1 MSTTVAGGPG
11 APPVRR
17 VELDVSGMT
26 CAACAARV
34 ENRLNKLDGVHAS
47 VNYATR
53 VATVDASDAVSFDE
67 LCDVVQRAG
76 YAAGPRAAGTD
87 LGPDPDEATARS
99 LLLRLAVAAVLF
111 VPLSHLSVM
120 FAVLPSTRFAG
131 WQWLLTGLALPIVT
145 WAAWPFH
152 RVALRNARHRVA
164 SMETLISVGIT
175 AATLW
180 SLATIFVSHP
190 QRQTR
195 GVWQALMSSDAIYLE
210 VAAGVT
216 VFVLAGRYFEA
227 RAKSKAGSAL
237 RALAA
242 LSAKSVTVL
251 LADGS
256 EMVLPAEELKE
267 QQRFVVRP
275 GEIIAADGLV
285 VEGGA
290 AVDMSAMTGESKPA
304 RAEPGASV
312 IGGTVVLDGRL
323 VVEAAAVGSD
333 THFAGMVRLVEEAQA
348 QKADAQRLAD
358 RIAGVFVPAVFV
370 IAALTA
376 GGWLLAGAGADKA
389 FSAALAVLVIA
400 CPCALGLATPTAMMV
415 ASGRGAQLGIFLKG
429 YRALEAIRSIDT
441 VVFDKTG
448 TLTTGHL
455 AVTAVTAADGWRS
468 DEVLAL
474 AAAVESGSEHAIAT
488 AILAATGEPDPVA
501 DFRALPGRGVSGM
514 VGSRRVDVG
523 RPSWIG
529 LDRVVPESVAAARRT
544 GESDGQT
551 VVFVAVDGAVCGS
564 VAVADAVKDSAAAAV
579 AALHERGLRTV
590 LLTGDNPT
598 AAAEVAAQVGID
610 DVIAEVLPEG
620 KVDVIEQLRD
630 RGRVVAMVGDGINDG
645 PALVT
650 ADLGLAIGRG
660 TDVAIAAADVILVR
674 DDLRSVPQALDLARA
689 TMRTIRTNLVWAF
702 GYNVAAIPIAAAGLL
717 NPLIA
722 GAAMAFSSFFVVSNS
737 LRLRNFGRVTTAP
750 EG

>member
-76 YAAGPRAAGTD
+76 YAAAPRAAGTD

-242 LSAKSVTVL
+242 LSAKSVTVV

-448 TLTTGHL
+448 TPTTGHL

-468 DEVLAL
+468 DDVLAL

-488 AILAATGEPDPVA
+488 AILAAAGEPDPVA

-551 VVFVAVDGAVCGS
+551 VVFVAVDGVVCGS
-564 VAVADAVKDSAAAAV
+564 VAVADAVKGSAAAAV